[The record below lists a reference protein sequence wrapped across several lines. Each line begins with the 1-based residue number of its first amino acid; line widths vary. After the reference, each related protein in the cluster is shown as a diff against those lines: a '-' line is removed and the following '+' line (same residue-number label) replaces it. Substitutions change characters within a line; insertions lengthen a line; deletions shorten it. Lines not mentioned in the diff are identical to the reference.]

1 MDAKIIKFIEEN
13 RIGVLSILRKDGS
26 PHSATL
32 HYAVS
37 TKPLRFYFS
46 TENTSRK
53 CEGLLTGEV
62 VKGSMVIGF
71 REKEWLT
78 LQMDGEVKGLLKPED
93 ILEAQK
99 IFYAKHPSSEK
110 YKDDPATIFLEFTP
124 SWWRFT
130 DYNTKP
136 TTIISSEN

>member
-1 MDAKIIKFIEEN
+1 MDTQIIKFIKTN
-13 RIGVLSILRKDGS
+13 RVGVLSILRKDGG

-32 HYAVS
+32 HYAFS
-37 TKPLRFYFS
+37 TNPLRFYFS

-53 CEGLLTGEV
+53 CEALLTGEI

-71 REKEWLT
+71 SEKEWLT
-78 LQMDGEVKGLLKPED
+78 LQLDGKVKGLLKPED
-93 ILEAQK
+93 IIEAQK
-99 IFYAKHPSSEK
+99 VFYASHPSSEK

-124 SWWRFT
+124 SWWRYT

-136 TTIISSEN
+136 VTILSSEK